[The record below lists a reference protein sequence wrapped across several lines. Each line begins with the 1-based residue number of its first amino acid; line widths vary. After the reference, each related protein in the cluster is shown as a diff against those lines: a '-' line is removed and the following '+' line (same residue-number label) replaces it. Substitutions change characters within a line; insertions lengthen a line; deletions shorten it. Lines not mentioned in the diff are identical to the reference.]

1 MACACKTDA
10 TMNYLQRK
18 YGGNIP
24 TNKASNIRED
34 LKAFGKRAAGVLCAL
49 PLLPV
54 FALSVFVR
62 KKKPININKVFN
74 IKRG

>member
-10 TMNYLQRK
+10 TMSYLQKK

-24 TNKASNIRED
+24 TNKPSNIREEF
-34 LKAFGKRAAGVLCAL
+34 KAFGKRAVGVLFAI

-54 FALSVFVR
+54 FAVSALTR
-62 KKKPININKVFN
+62 KKKPISISKVFN